1 MPTTGTGTG
10 PFYGQELPWYM
21 RSSGAAS
28 SAPEITVNVTNT
40 GSVIMQDEFVTAVS
54 DAVTIGLGQGL
65 KLTPPGSLPAFE

>member
-1 MPTTGTGTG
+1 
-10 PFYGQELPWYM
+10 M